1 MPEFLRKTESLSQAA
16 IRVEVAR
23 DRASEAKVALA
34 IEAVSLLRGLRSQM
48 GIAQREP
55 LSIRL
60 QAADQADQLSV
71 AAQLLKDLAAADEV
85 TVEVGSSPPERGW
98 AVATGEG
105 LTLCANLAGKVDVAA
120 ETQRL
125 EAELAKNDKELRAPQ
140 QARQRPVRRARTEAV
155 VTEERRRLAEFE
167 RRRDELQAAHQR
179 LAELEG
185 AP

>member
-1 MPEFLRKTESLSQAA
+1 
-16 IRVEVAR
+16 
-23 DRASEAKVALA
+23 
-34 IEAVSLLRGLRSQM
+34 M

-55 LSIRL
+55 LSVRL

-71 AAQLLKDLAAADEV
+71 AAQLLKDLAAAMR
-85 TVEVGSSPPERGW
+85 SPWKWAQPPERGW

-125 EAELAKNDKELRAPQ
+125 EAELAKNDKEL
-140 QARQRPVRRARTEAV
+140 ARCHNKLGNARFVGAHPSGE

-167 RRRDELQAAHQR
+167 RGAIELQAAHQ
-179 LAELEG
+179 L
-185 AP
+185 